1 MLTPALAIQ
10 RTPLVAVYGT
20 LKRGLCNHHWL
31 SGADFLGSDQLTSV
45 TLYDLGPYPG
55 AKPEPSQGIQVEV
68 FRVDTRT
75 LGELDRLEGYRVR
88 APKSGDYDRLIHHTA
103 FGPAWLYL
111 FNHSVTGCPAIREGG
126 WPVTSGTAISSVR
139 ASF

>member
-20 LKRGLCNHHWL
+20 LKRGLRNHHWL
-31 SGADFLGSDQLTSV
+31 ADAQFLGSDRLNSV

-55 AKPEPSQGIQVEV
+55 AKTELSQGIEVEV
-68 FRVDTRT
+68 FRVDTPV
-75 LGELDRLEGYRVR
+75 LSALDRLEGYRVR
-88 APKSGDYDRLIHHTA
+88 TPKRGDYDRLIHHTT

-111 FNHSVTGCPAIREGG
+111 YNHSVSGCPAIREGG
-126 WPVTSGTAISSVR
+126 WPQLL
-139 ASF
+139 